1 MTNHFLRFL
10 VLSLIFVIAGAPGSS
25 LRIGYTQEL
34 SKAQTTSSKIG
45 QFSLRNDGEDLI
57 KPIGSPIPLP
67 SEIEGK
73 VEEVKKIE
81 KKGIEISPQVEGMR
95 PKIEVLPREV
105 LSQPDVVPSELKE
118 VKKEE
123 ESKRLGLKFAEG
135 EEELPKVIVKAKL
148 PAKSQPTMPEGSKYF
163 LQLAPGEESLP
174 KIKPEK
180 PISPIRPTS
189 PTRPIKSFPIEEGE
203 EIIPPVPSPISPV
216 EETITKKP
224 EFAFQRINPVLKW
237 GIILSGLFTLI
248 LFLFVRYLWRQKEL
262 VSLAEIG
269 GIAVEKP
276 AQYKSLVEDIKELQA
291 GYREFEK
298 TIENVEKKL
307 SPVASLKGTSVDE
320 VARETSKEVLKPL
333 ESGMKELQGSYQGL
347 EKMFGELDKRLAPLD
362 ALKGLSVKELAYQTS
377 MELYKPIENE
387 FKKMQISNE
396 RMLAEIENEIDK
408 KIEPVNKKNKSLE
421 KTLSEIESRLIT
433 VDSMVS
439 SLPRTE
445 GVIAKP
451 VLKTEE
457 AKLPTNK
464 DKKNREI
471 LHSQIYKLSDEGL
484 SIDEIAQRTK
494 LGKGEVRLI
503 LGLRKK

>member
-1 MTNHFLRFL
+1 MIKTFLRFL
-10 VLSLIFVIAGAPGSS
+10 LVSLIFVIGS
-25 LRIGYTQEL
+25 LRIGETQVL
-34 SKAQTTSSKIG
+34 SKAQTTTSKIG

-57 KPIGSPIPLP
+57 KPIGSPISSS
-67 SEIEGK
+67 SEVEGK
-73 VEEVKKIE
+73 VEEIKKIE
-81 KKGIEISPQVEGMR
+81 KKEIGEVTPRVEGMR
-95 PKIEVLPREV
+95 PKISEIPEVVSPE
-105 LSQPDVVPSELKE
+105 PKE
-118 VKKEE
+118 AKEE
-123 ESKRLGLKFAEG
+123 EFKRLGLKFAEG
-135 EEELPKVIVKAKL
+135 EEELPKVVVKAKV
-148 PAKSQPTMPEGSKYF
+148 PAKPQAVMPESSRYF
-163 LQLAPGEESLP
+163 LQLAPGEEFLP
-174 KIKPEK
+174 KPKVKPEK
-180 PISPIRPTS
+180 PIKPIS
-189 PTRPIKSFPIEEGE
+189 SIPIKPEKEE
-203 EIIPPVPSPISPV
+203 EIIPPAPPQPA
-216 EETITKKP
+216 EETMMKKR
-224 EFAFQRINPVLKW
+224 EFAFQRINPVLRW
-237 GIILSGLFTLI
+237 GIILSGFFTLI

-262 VSLAEIG
+262 AALAEIG

-307 SPVASLKGTSVDE
+307 SPIASLKGTSVDE
-320 VARETSKEVLKPL
+320 IVRETSKEVLKPF
-333 ESGMKELQGSYQGL
+333 ESEVKELQGSYQGL

-377 MELYKPIENE
+377 LELYKPIENE

-396 RMLAEIENEIDK
+396 RMMTEIEDK
-408 KIEPVNKKNKSLE
+408 IERKIEPINKKNKSLE
-421 KTLSEIESRLIT
+421 KTLSEIESRLIM

-471 LHSQIYKLSDEGL
+471 LHNQIYKLSDEGL

>member
-1 MTNHFLRFL
+1 MIKTFLRFL
-10 VLSLIFVIAGAPGSS
+10 LVSLIFMIGS
-25 LRIGYTQEL
+25 LGIGYAQEL
-34 SKAQTTSSKIG
+34 SKAQVTRGNISASKIG

-57 KPIGSPIPLP
+57 KPIGSAIPLP
-67 SEIEGK
+67 SKVEGK
-73 VEEVKKIE
+73 VEEIKKE
-81 KKGIEISPQVEGMR
+81 VSPREVSPRVEGMR
-95 PKIEVLPREV
+95 PK
-105 LSQPDVVPSELKE
+105 LSKIAEISEVVPPELKE
-118 VKKEE
+118 VKEE

-135 EEELPKVIVKAKL
+135 EEELPKVIVKAKP
-148 PAKSQPTMPEGSKYF
+148 PAKPQAVMPEGSRYF
-163 LQLAPGEESLP
+163 LQLAPGEEFLP
-174 KIKPEK
+174 KVTPGK
-180 PISPIRPTS
+180 PISPISPIK
-189 PTRPIKSFPIEEGE
+189 PTRPITPSPVEEEE
-203 EIIPPVPSPISPV
+203 EIIPPVPPPPA
-216 EETITKKP
+216 EETVTKKP
-224 EFAFQRINPVLKW
+224 EFAFQRINPVLRW

-307 SPVASLKGTSVDE
+307 SPVASLKGTSIDE
-320 VARETSKEVLKPL
+320 VVSETSKEALKPL
-333 ESGMKELQGSYQGL
+333 ESGIKELQGSYQGL
-347 EKMFGELDKRLAPLD
+347 EKMFGEFDKRLAPLD

-387 FKKMQISNE
+387 FKKMQVSNE
-396 RMLAEIENEIDK
+396 RMMIEIEDK
-408 KIEPVNKKNKSLE
+408 IERKIEPINKKNKGLE

>member
-1 MTNHFLRFL
+1 MTKTLLRFL
-10 VLSLIFVIAGAPGSS
+10 LLSVFFVVGS
-25 LRIGYTQEL
+25 LRIGYSQEFP
-34 SKAQTTSSKIG
+34 KTQTTASKIG

-57 KPIGSPIPLP
+57 KPIGSPVTLPL
-67 SEIEGK
+67 K
-73 VEEVKKIE
+73 VEQKTEEIGKIE
-81 KKGIEISPQVEGMR
+81 KKEIEVAGMR
-95 PKIEVLPREV
+95 PKISEAVLLE
-105 LSQPDVVPSELKE
+105 E

-123 ESKRLGLKFAEG
+123 ETKKEQRLGLKFAEG
-135 EEELPKVIVKAKL
+135 EEELPKVIVKAKSSTKPQ
-148 PAKSQPTMPEGSKYF
+148 PAMPEDSRYF

-174 KIKPEK
+174 RIKQEK
-180 PISPIRPTS
+180 PIKLISPIKPVSPIRP
-189 PTRPIKSFPIEEGE
+189 IIAEIEKEGE
-203 EIIPPVPSPISPV
+203 EIIPPASLPA
-216 EETITKKP
+216 EETMTKKP
-224 EFAFQRINPVLKW
+224 KFAFQRLNPVLRW

-269 GIAVEKP
+269 EIAVEKP
-276 AQYKSLVEDIKELQA
+276 AKYKSLVEDIKELQA

-307 SPVASLKGTSVDE
+307 SPVASLKDTSIDE

-333 ESGMKELQGSYQGL
+333 ESGIKELQESYQGL
-347 EKMFGELDKRLAPLD
+347 EKMFGELDKRLAPVD
-362 ALKGLSVKELAYQTS
+362 ALKGLGVKELAYQTS
-377 MELYKPIENE
+377 MEFYKPIENE
-387 FKKMQISNE
+387 LKKMQVAYE
-396 RMLAEIENEIDK
+396 RIMIELEDKIDK
-408 KIEPVNKKNKSLE
+408 KIETINKKNKNLE
-421 KTLSEIESRLIT
+421 KTVGEIDSRLIT

-445 GVIAKP
+445 GAMAKP